1 MSPFSAKTF
10 SRQDSPAKNESTR
23 ASMAEKSET
32 MNLYPSLGTNA
43 VRMSSDRTSGT
54 ESYSAESRA

>member
-10 SRQDSPAKNESTR
+10 SRQDSPAKNESTL

-54 ESYSAESRA
+54 ESYRVESKA

>member
-1 MSPFSAKTF
+1 MSLFSEKTF
-10 SRQDSPAKNESTR
+10 RRQDSPAKNESTL

-32 MNLYPSLGTNA
+32 MNLYLSLGTNA

-54 ESYSAESRA
+54 ESYRVESME

>member
-10 SRQDSPAKNESTR
+10 SRQDSPAKNERTR

-32 MNLYPSLGTNA
+32 MNLYPSLGTND
-43 VRMSSDRTSGT
+43 VRISSDKTSGT
-54 ESYSAESRA
+54 ESYSAESRE